1 MRPVGYGPA
10 ARPARVFVDGR
21 EPSGEHVRSFRNSC
35 LEFRTGVGQRRGER
49 KKKWDA
55 CRLGMAR
62 PKVWEQ
68 RWREGRGG
76 RKERR
81 GIKRRWK
88 DKGRGFWARSVA
100 GWKREREGW
109 KNASEPRYGLTGAP
123 VLQRRCTSRI
133 SERPDSSWD
142 IQRTEY
148 PDRLYDFPFCHGCP
162 PPPSTA
168 VSTFSLFSTS
178 FVPFRFYF
186 FLHIFPILSLHLW
199 HIDGIRYSRNFTWEF
214 HSWHFGRGWIRK
226 RNWFIKKGKWVA
238 GIRLPCHR
246 DQPVCYRA
254 NVALNIPIDIIG
266 SLDVLNSSHH
276 LPDIPVSST
285 AGHADEGE
293 TNYVYSTHS

>member
-68 RWREGRGG
+68 RWREGRDG

-142 IQRTEY
+142 IQRIEY

-162 PPPSTA
+162 PPFIHRHVYVFIVFYLLCPLS
-168 VSTFSLFSTS
+168 FLFLSPYIPYLISTS
-178 FVPFRFYF
+178 LTHR
-186 FLHIFPILSLHLW
+186 
-199 HIDGIRYSRNFTWEF
+199 GYSIQPKF
-214 HSWHFGRGWIRK
+214 HVRIS
-226 RNWFIKKGKWVA
+226 
-238 GIRLPCHR
+238 
-246 DQPVCYRA
+246 
-254 NVALNIPIDIIG
+254 
-266 SLDVLNSSHH
+266 
-276 LPDIPVSST
+276 
-285 AGHADEGE
+285 
-293 TNYVYSTHS
+293 

>member
-68 RWREGRGG
+68 RRREGRGG

-81 GIKRRWK
+81 DIKRRWK

-162 PPPSTA
+162 SPLPPPPCLRFHCFLPPLSPFVSISFSIYSLSYLYISDTSTVFDTA
-168 VSTFSLFSTS
+168 EISRENFIADTLDEAG
-178 FVPFRFYF
+178 FVREIDLSEEENEWPGFD
-186 FLHIFPILSLHLW
+186 FL
-199 HIDGIRYSRNFTWEF
+199 
-214 HSWHFGRGWIRK
+214 
-226 RNWFIKKGKWVA
+226 V
-238 GIRLPCHR
+238 
-246 DQPVCYRA
+246 
-254 NVALNIPIDIIG
+254 
-266 SLDVLNSSHH
+266 
-276 LPDIPVSST
+276 T
-285 AGHADEGE
+285 AINRSVIVP
-293 TNYVYSTHS
+293 T